1 LPFLRTSEL
10 NMHYET
16 GGDGKEVLLL
26 LHGNF
31 ASWRWWQP
39 LLKNTPAG
47 YRAYAPDL
55 RGCGDTDQ
63 PEEGYTIAQH
73 AEDLNQMIGALGF
86 KRLHLVGHS
95 LGGCVALDYALN
107 NPRRIKTLTLVAPA
121 PAEGLS
127 VVKAASNGYIGTNC
141 SSALLSAI
149 RLSERLGTYR
159 RVMEKALSGMMRPD
173 RIGGDF
179 EVLVDDAVR
188 MSRNAAVG
196 HVETLYCWDVRDVIG
211 RLNLPVLIIGGCND
225 HLIPPEALQ
234 HAAEKFPNGRLI
246 LWPGMGHTP
255 QLEHPERFNKILY
268 KFTRQHSMTRAA
280 KMRKRICRF
289 FASMSN
295 GRERGGCPGMK
306 LNFFS
311 NNSGIKQKARQKK
324 PGLRL
329 SPEDLMPAICREF
342 ACTRELILRKGKK
355 NNFARDV
362 AIYLSREM
370 TGESGVALG
379 RYFGISGASI
389 TVRHGFIAGKIV
401 KDRKLKKQVRRIK
414 GSIGNPP
421 LI

>member
-1 LPFLRTSEL
+1 LPFLTTSEL
-10 NMHYET
+10 NIHYET

-39 LLKNTPAG
+39 LLKNTPRG
-47 YRAYAPDL
+47 YRTYAPDL

-73 AEDLNQMIGALGF
+73 AEDLNQMIGALGL
-86 KRLHLVGHS
+86 KRIHLVGHS

-107 NPRRIKTLTLVAPA
+107 YPQQIRTLTLVAPA

-127 VVKAASNGYIGTNC
+127 VIKAASNGYVGTN
-141 SSALLSAI
+141 SSSTILSAI

-159 RVMEKALSGMMRPD
+159 RVMEKALCRMMKPERV
-173 RIGGDF
+173 GGVF

-196 HVETLYCWDVRDVIG
+196 HVETLNCWDVRDVIG
-211 RLNLPVLIIGGCND
+211 QLNLPVLIIGGCND
-225 HLIPPEALQ
+225 QLISPEALQ
-234 HAAEKFPNGRLI
+234 NAAEKFPNGRLI
-246 LWPGMGHTP
+246 MWPGMGHTP
-255 QLEHPERFNKILY
+255 QLEQPERFNKILY

-280 KMRKRICRF
+280 KMRKKICRF
-289 FASMSN
+289 FESMSN
-295 GRERGGCPGMK
+295 GRDRDGYLRVK
-306 LNFFS
+306 QNFLS
-311 NNSGIKQKARQKK
+311 RASCIKQKPQVKR
-324 PGLRL
+324 LRPRL
-329 SPEDLMPAICREF
+329 TTEDLMPAICHEF
-342 ACTRELILRKGKK
+342 TCTRELILRKGKK
-355 NNFARDV
+355 KNFARDV

-389 TVRHGFIAGKIV
+389 TVRHGYIAGKIV
-401 KDRKLKKQVRRIK
+401 KDRRLKRQVKRIK
-414 GSIGNPP
+414 ASIANKN
-421 LI
+421 